1 MELNKTKEMLAHR
14 QEPAEKR
21 YLSKQSKEYLAR
33 LRLRRFE
40 QIFEY
45 IAENQGQEGRVN
57 ATSLL
62 AEGNAI
68 VESMDPEVREDVI
81 EGLRGVVGTSGRKK
95 DVGLDLEGFVAAMA
109 DAIDARPG
117 PRTYLLPVTRT
128 RNADENLTHRP
139 KINARSAQLAAA
151 GTRQSLAH
159 GTSVSDILTE
169 SGRATA
175 QKIAERKAAREAAEL
190 ADCTFKPKLNPS
202 NATSSRILKP
212 GYLKTQPAS
221 SVPKRVFNSVG
232 QPSQRAARDFE
243 SVDKEVAEAL
253 ARANGSS
260 FDHSTG
266 EALSPG
272 TAAARN
278 AAAARMAR
286 PAVQSR
292 PVKNDSVVRN
302 DVDVEEA
309 EGDGQTAGALLDSLQ
324 AQLAALQGE

>member
-1 MELNKTKEMLAHR
+1 
-14 QEPAEKR
+14 
-21 YLSKQSKEYLAR
+21 
-33 LRLRRFE
+33 
-40 QIFEY
+40 
-45 IAENQGQEGRVN
+45 
-57 ATSLL
+57 
-62 AEGNAI
+62 
-68 VESMDPEVREDVI
+68 
-81 EGLRGVVGTSGRKK
+81 
-95 DVGLDLEGFVAAMA
+95 
-109 DAIDARPG
+109 
-117 PRTYLLPVTRT
+117 VTRT